1 MDPPTASRVVLSY
14 PAGLSDWGR
23 DQIETD
29 RYRGYFRRVL
39 GEVRGGDEREEF
51 VDVGCCG
58 DSLDVPFRVERV
70 EVAGDSEVGSD
81 PSVADFDA
89 DDPAVA
95 LVDGTTEI
103 AYATRD
109 GDVEGGWLVQSAAG
123 PEP

>member
-39 GEVRGGDEREEF
+39 GEVRVGDEREEF

-58 DSLDVPFRVERV
+58 DSLDVPFRVVRI
-70 EVAGDSEVGSD
+70 EVDGA
-81 PSVADFDA
+81 SVDA
-89 DDPAVA
+89 A
-95 LVDGTTEI
+95 LVDDRTEI
-103 AYATRD
+103 AYETHA
-109 GDVEGGWLVQSAAG
+109 GDVSGGWRVQSADG
-123 PEP
+123 PSR